1 MSLTSSKLY
10 QSDGTIINLND
21 AYLNINDIYSPIY
34 FFRKMT
40 NNHNEL
46 HISKILMNN
55 PHPNIV
61 RIYRVYDNCVDME
74 LLPYL
79 KSNTDFDKNILVKH
93 MNEVR
98 KYLHSLNISYI
109 DWALHNIGADYN
121 GNYKL
126 FDFNCS
132 GIYNNNEWVIEAPRY
147 HNYIKSVKMG
157 YNTPIDIDNYSFF
170 INIIKQK

>member
-10 QSDGTIINLND
+10 KYDGSIVNLND
-21 AYLNINDIYSPIY
+21 TYLNINDIGNPIY

-40 NNHNEL
+40 NNSNEL
-46 HISKILMNN
+46 HISKILMEN
-55 PHPNIV
+55 PHKNIV
-61 RIYRVYDNCVDME
+61 KIYRVYDNCVDME

-79 KSNTDFDKNILVKH
+79 NSNSYFDKNELIKH
-93 MNEVR
+93 MNEVL
-98 KYLHSLNISYI
+98 KHLHNLNIAYI
-109 DWALHNIGADYN
+109 DWKFHNIGCDYY

-132 GIYNNNEWVIEAPRY
+132 GIYNNNEWVIEAPKY
-147 HNYIKSVKMG
+147 HCYIKSINKG

-170 INIIKQK
+170 INIIKQT